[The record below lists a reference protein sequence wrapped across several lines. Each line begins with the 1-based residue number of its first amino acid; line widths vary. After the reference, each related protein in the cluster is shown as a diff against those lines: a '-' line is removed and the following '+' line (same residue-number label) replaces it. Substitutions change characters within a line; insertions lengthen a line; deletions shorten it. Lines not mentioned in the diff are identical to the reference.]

1 MSYIDKNSNIVISA
15 RMTNEGRKL
24 LSLGLLNFDTFRLG
38 DSEIDYLTLGTS
50 YDVSLENILRA
61 KAENPD
67 IKTALKPTP
76 TSTNNYQSIP
86 ELTPIILN
94 TLITAP
100 KTGFF
105 NYGSGTTIE
114 YTAYTDTICHVLQS
128 DTIIPISGLTGGTN
142 IFVLQ
147 APTYGS
153 NTYEP
158 KIGDLMLVKMSN
170 DELTNPQNN
179 NVIDLNTPVP
189 YLWYKVQG
197 VNGSLSTN
205 TLQVEVDRNFANF
218 PSYIGSNYCWATF
231 YPLGTG
237 TTSDYL
243 FSENGFFSGGC
254 VWNMNNVWT
263 YPIIGVDPVTHETFN
278 NYGSESY
285 VGTKEYLGYTS
296 ESFLKNITGTT
307 SACDLIPSVS
317 IIHYSNKDTC
327 ENQSELKYGQKFHVD
342 LTIPESPK
350 LILPTLMWHKDFS
363 ASTIGHVF
371 TTSGETG
378 YVTLSGRTPYTVSS
392 SNVNMEKN
400 IYYTPLIDKYG
411 NKVGRTYPELQIFS
425 IDNQELVAALSYKS
439 NRNWTLPTHEIDTVS
454 NVDGII
460 DGTNI
465 LYVTYLLA
473 STSGYTTG
481 LHQQNFKCITTTSQN
496 QNCPPTLKQSVEFQL
511 PPGEL
516 PFMKVSG
523 GTGWY
528 SDRFY
533 ILAQKVQLGSYP
545 DPTQWVLIDFT
556 SEINGHTVGNRIDP
570 INLES
575 TTFNITQTKYDS
587 GVPYNLNNFITIP
600 QIAETEKLQFGD
612 ERFLFGNV
620 EAVGVTKKYR
630 TKFNF
635 TIPPNFYNTS
645 TNPSWST
652 LTQQKTH
659 ISEIGVYDVNK
670 NLVAIGKMNY
680 PIEKLSNAT
689 IIVEIAFDL

>member
-1 MSYIDKNSNIVISA
+1 VSYIDKNSNIVISA

-38 DSEIDYLTLGTS
+38 DSEIDYLTLGSS

-76 TSTNNYQSIP
+76 TSTNNYQNIP
-86 ELTPIILN
+86 ELTPVILN

-105 NYGSGTTIE
+105 EYGTGTTIE
-114 YTAYTDTICHVLQS
+114 YTAYTDTICHTLQS
-128 DTIIPISGLTGGTN
+128 DTIIPISGITGGTL
-142 IFVLQ
+142 ISVLQ
-147 APTYGS
+147 APTYGL

-158 KIGDLMLVKMSN
+158 KVGDLILVKMSN
-170 DELTNPQNN
+170 DELSITQNKG
-179 NVIDLNTPVP
+179 VVELNTPVP

-197 VNGSLSTN
+197 LNGSLSAN
-205 TLQVEVDRNFANF
+205 TLQVELDRNFASF
-218 PSYIGSNYCWATF
+218 PSYVGSNYCWATF

-237 TTSDYL
+237 VTSNYL

-263 YPIIGVDPVTHETFN
+263 YPIIGVDSGVYETFN

-296 ESFLKNITGTT
+296 EPFISNTGNTIP
-307 SACDLIPSVS
+307 ACNLIPAISV
-317 IIHYSNKDTC
+317 IHYSNKDTC
-327 ENQSELKYGQKFHVD
+327 DNQSELKYGQKFHID
-342 LTIPESPK
+342 LTVPESPK
-350 LILPTLMWHKDFS
+350 LVIPTLMWHKDFS

-378 YVTLSGRTPYTVSS
+378 YVKISGTTPYTVSV
-392 SNVNMEKN
+392 SNTTTEKN

-425 IDNQELVAALSYKS
+425 IDDQELVTALSYKS
-439 NRNWTLPTHEIDTVS
+439 NRNWTLPTPEINTTS

-496 QNCPPTLKQSVEFQL
+496 QNCPPTLKQSVELQL
-511 PPGEL
+511 PAGEL
-516 PFMKVSG
+516 PFMTVTG

-528 SDRFY
+528 ADKFY
-533 ILAQKVQLGSYP
+533 VLAQKVQLGSFP
-545 DPTQWVLIDFT
+545 DPTLWVLIDFT
-556 SEINGHTVGNRIDP
+556 SEINGHTVGNRINP
-570 INLES
+570 INLEA
-575 TTFNITQTKYDS
+575 TTFNITQTKYNN
-587 GVPYNLNNFITIP
+587 GTFYNLNNFITIP
-600 QIAETEKLQFGD
+600 QLAETEKLQFGD
-612 ERFLFGNV
+612 ERFLFGNI
-620 EAVGVTKKYR
+620 EAVGITKKYR

-635 TIPPNFYNTS
+635 TVPPNLFNTT
-645 TNPSWST
+645 TNPTWSNSN
-652 LTQQKTH
+652 QKTH
-659 ISEIGVYDVNK
+659 ISEVGIYDVNK

-680 PIEKLSNAT
+680 PIEKVSNAT